1 VEFPEPSRAEAR
13 MKSPSRRPAAKPVP
27 PAPPANPLAESWN
40 QARLGWIALA
50 VLIAIALGRALTTG
64 FVADDIGIL
73 DAVSRSGFTRLMT
86 GAVPGLEPA
95 TLVRD
100 LGFWWW
106 GSVVGLRAT
115 GFHAVG
121 LLLTLV
127 AIACVAAAATRLAG
141 VRAGLVA
148 AAIVVLAPHAT
159 VLVGWVP
166 ALPDA
171 LALAGA
177 TAALALM
184 VSGRGW
190 LAALATFVAV
200 AARETLVALPLA
212 LAVAAALAPA
222 SPSSAE
228 GEPRAGGGVRLL
240 KLVGPSVLAAAL
252 AVVARTALH
261 GWPHEAAPPSLAG
274 RLILPPG
281 AAAGLAAAIRA
292 LPLLALALLAGAALV
307 VHGGSGTARTTARS
321 GRHALV
327 GWALAACA
335 LIPLL
340 IARRT
345 WADVESMT
353 AWAGLALAL
362 AVALDRMH
370 PWLTRA
376 VLMALAVVQLA
387 AQHAAPAPSAEPARP
402 VVNLMLLQTQARPIA
417 DLNRTLATLCEPLRA
432 TPKGFLAGV
441 PPDPMLSVL
450 LGPAARVACRDT
462 TLDLRL
468 LADFRAADAWHA
480 FLVIHGNPAT
490 GQVMAEPANALV
502 RARIGEGYLVHARPD
517 VAAACF
523 EAALAERPDDPEL
536 AFPLALALTALGRDS
551 AARASWEGARARGAA
566 PAPDTLAARFLFGT
580 SEERLAT
587 ARVPVTA
594 AVTALTR
601 DPSDSSAAR
610 ALGHALIDAGAARS
624 GAIAWAVAWGRTGS
638 NRDLVEYA
646 GALEALEEPDLA
658 REAYQRA
665 LAAGLPRPL
674 YDRARERLIALG
686 GLQTGTP

>member
-1 VEFPEPSRAEAR
+1 
-13 MKSPSRRPAAKPVP
+13 MKSPSRRPVAKPTP

-50 VLIAIALGRALTTG
+50 VLIAIALGRALATG

-73 DAVSRSGFTRLMT
+73 DAVSRGGFARLMT

-115 GFHAVG
+115 GFHAVA
-121 LLLTLV
+121 LLLVLV
-127 AIACVAAAATRLAG
+127 AIGCVAVAATRLGG

-148 AAIVVLAPHAT
+148 AAIVVLAPHAP
-159 VLVGWVP
+159 VLVAWVP

-171 LALAGA
+171 LALAAA
-177 TAALALM
+177 TAALALV

-200 AARETLVALPLA
+200 VARETLIALPLA
-212 LAVAAALAPA
+212 LAVAAALVPPA
-222 SPSSAE
+222 ESSADSSAA
-228 GEPRAGGGVRLL
+228 GPRGGARLL
-240 KLVGPSVLAAAL
+240 KLVGPSVLAVAL
-252 AVVARTALH
+252 AVGLRNLLH
-261 GWPHEAAPPSLAG
+261 AWPHEGAAPALAG

-281 AAAGLAAAIRA
+281 AAAGLVASIRA
-292 LPLLALALLAGAALV
+292 LPLLALAVLVGAALV
-307 VHGGSGTARTTARS
+307 VHGGSGTARTTARG
-321 GRHALV
+321 GRSALV

-340 IARRT
+340 VARRT

-362 AVALDRMH
+362 AVALDRLH

-387 AQHAAPAPSAEPARP
+387 AHNATPAPSAERARP
-402 VVNLMLLQTQARPIA
+402 IVNLMLLQTQARPIA

-468 LADFRAADAWHA
+468 LADFRTADAWHA

-523 EAALAERPDDPEL
+523 EAALSERPDDPEL
-536 AFPLALALTALGRDS
+536 AFPLALALTASGRDS
-551 AARASWEGARARGAA
+551 AARASWESARARGAA
-566 PAPDTLAARFLFGT
+566 PAPDTLAARFLYGAPGD
-580 SEERLAT
+580 RVAA
-587 ARVPVTA
+587 ARAPVTA

-601 DPSDSSAAR
+601 DPSDSTAAR
-610 ALGHALIDAGAARS
+610 ALGRALIAAGAARS
-624 GAIAWAVAWGRTGS
+624 GAIAWAVAWGHTGS
-638 NRDLVEYA
+638 NSDLVEYA

-665 LAAGLPRPL
+665 LAGGLPRPL
-674 YDRARERLIALG
+674 YDRARERLSALG
-686 GLQTGTP
+686 GLQSGTP